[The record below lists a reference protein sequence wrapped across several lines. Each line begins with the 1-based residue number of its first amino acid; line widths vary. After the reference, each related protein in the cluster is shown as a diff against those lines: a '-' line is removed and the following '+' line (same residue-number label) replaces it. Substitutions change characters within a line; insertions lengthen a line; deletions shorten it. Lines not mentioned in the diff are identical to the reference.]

1 VLKRLASLRVVKV
14 GGNELDQAGWLDAWA
29 RDVARTGPAVVVHG
43 GGRAISA
50 LSDRLGLPVAQRDGL
65 RITTPEVAD
74 VVEMVLAGPVSR
86 AIVAALGR
94 AGALAVGLSGID
106 GGLFTAERFDP
117 ALGQVGRITTV
128 RPDVLAALLAAGFTP
143 VVAPMAPVATGE
155 ILNVNADDAAAALAA
170 ALQASELLF
179 ISDVSGVLVDGAASQ
194 ALSVDEV
201 EPLIARGAADGGMAA
216 KLRAAASA
224 RSAGVASVRLGS
236 LDMLRDA
243 SAGTRLVAAPLTP
256 TLVP

>member
-1 VLKRLASLRVVKV
+1 MHHPTAVDIDRLAADKP
-14 GGNELDQAGWLDAWA
+14 GPIAGEKQRDA
-29 RDVARTGPAVVVHG
+29 RDVGWMAA
-43 GGRAISA
+43 A
-50 LSDRLGLPVAQRDGL
+50 
-65 RITTPEVAD
+65 
-74 VVEMVLAGPVSR
+74 LAGLVSS
-86 AIVAALGR
+86 AWLTTTWVPGYVAL
-94 AGALAVGLSGID
+94 D
-106 GGLFTAERFDP
+106 PFDP

-143 VVAPMAPVATGE
+143 VVAPMAPAATGE

-170 ALQASELLF
+170 ALQAPELLF

-194 ALSVDEV
+194 ALSVDDV